1 MIILVVQNELRR
13 NNMIK
18 KYDILYSRDNLNNIR
33 TWQVEQEANKY
44 RVKSGIKD
52 SENLVVNEW
61 TVVNDAKNS
70 TTTAEQAQKECL
82 ALIKKKL
89 KTGYSLSIDKVDTCL
104 TYVEPMLAKKYKDY
118 SDKIDFTKSNWGI
131 QVKFNG
137 NRCVATK
144 YGLFTRKGEKYLAVP
159 HIENALKPF
168 FDKHPNAV
176 LDGELYNYDL
186 RQTLNELSKLVRR
199 TVNLTA
205 EDLIKSEK
213 MVKFYVYDGYGFA
226 GLDQDAKYSVRK
238 DWIGTNIYSVYKY
251 IESVN
256 TYTIKN
262 EDEMYNYFRTFI
274 GDNEEGAILRDL
286 DSGYENKRSKNLL
299 KLKPED
305 DDECKFIEIHDGT
318 GNWAGAATTVTV
330 EWKDKTFDC
339 TFKGTYKERA
349 EILKNKM
356 DWEGNNYTFQYLG
369 LTGLGIPNS
378 GRIDIH
384 NCVKTD
390 K

>member
-1 MIILVVQNELRR
+1 MNKVF
-13 NNMIK
+13 
-18 KYDILYSRDNLNNIR
+18 DTLYSIDSTGKIR
-33 TWQVEQEANKY
+33 TWKMEQQGNKY
-44 RVKSGIKD
+44 RTISGVKD
-52 SENLVVNEW
+52 SDNQVTSSW
-61 TVVNDAKNS
+61 TVVDDAKNS
-70 TTTAEQAQKECL
+70 DTVTEQATKEVE
-82 ALIKKKL
+82 AKYKKKL
-89 KTGYSLSIDKVDTCL
+89 KTDYTKTIGDVSTACKYI
-104 TYVEPMLAKKYKDY
+104 EPMLAKKYKDY

-213 MVKFYVYDGYGFA
+213 MVKFYVYDGYGFD